1 MISRRFF
8 LAWTALFTR
17 GIVRPLV
24 SAGGYLPSSLLT
36 CFDSGPT
43 VAMPEIRRLWEL
55 LFLIRKW
62 FPVPLRRRT
71 LPFTVTTSRL
81 AAPRCVLIFG
91 MFEPVPL
98 PRRTTDGVRPAVPPH
113 RPGPAP
119 PVPPVR
125 DAPPI
130 SRGPR
135 APGTRLPPA
144 PLGASPGPGPSPCCA
159 RRASDSSLR

>member
-24 SAGGYLPSSLLT
+24 SAAGYLPRSRLT
-36 CFDSGPT
+36 CLASGPT
-43 VAMPEIRRLWEL
+43 VVMPEMRRLWEP

-62 FPVPLRRRT
+62 FPVPFRRRT
-71 LPFTVTTSRL
+71 LPFTVTTNRL

-98 PRRTTDGVRPAVPPH
+98 PDQRPDVTPAARPH
-113 RPGPAP
+113 RPE
-119 PVPPVR
+119 
-125 DAPPI
+125 
-130 SRGPR
+130 
-135 APGTRLPPA
+135 
-144 PLGASPGPGPSPCCA
+144 
-159 RRASDSSLR
+159 